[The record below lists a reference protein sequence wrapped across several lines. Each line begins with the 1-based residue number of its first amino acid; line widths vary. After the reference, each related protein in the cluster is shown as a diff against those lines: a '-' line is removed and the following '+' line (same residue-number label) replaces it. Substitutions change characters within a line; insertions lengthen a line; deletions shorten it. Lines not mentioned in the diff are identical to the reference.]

1 MTPNERAPYQ
11 GRSTPRMVTQ
21 STGWLMTWVAADATR
36 RFETALAEVG
46 LTAHQLGV
54 LSVLQGGPQKQA
66 RLSEQLAVFQPVMVT
81 LINELEERGWA
92 VRHPH
97 PQDRRAVEVHL
108 TDAGAA
114 KLGEAYGVLGHTEN
128 EIFAALDRGERQQL
142 HDMLVRMTEIIE

>member
-1 MTPNERAPYQ
+1 MSANERAAYQ

-21 STGWLMTWVAADATR
+21 STGWLMTWVAADASR
-36 RFETALAEVG
+36 RFEAALGQVG

-92 VRHPH
+92 LRRPH
-97 PQDRRAVEVHL
+97 PQDGRAVEVHL
-108 TDAGAA
+108 TEAGAA
-114 KLGEAYGVLGHTEN
+114 KLGEAYGVLGHTED

-142 HDMLVRMTEIIE
+142 HDMLVRMTEVIE

>member
-1 MTPNERAPYQ
+1 
-11 GRSTPRMVTQ
+11 MVTQ

-36 RFETALAEVG
+36 RFEAALAEVG

-54 LSVLQGGPQKQA
+54 MSVLQGGPQKQA

-92 VRHPH
+92 P
-97 PQDRRAVEVHL
+97 
-108 TDAGAA
+108 AGAA

-142 HDMLVRMTEIIE
+142 HDMFVRMTEVIE